1 MSVRDDGAPR
11 ERARLLRLAL
21 GFVLFQAAWFGCVLG
36 AARGQPGVGIA
47 AVAGVVLLALV
58 FSKARAAELGLLGIA
73 LAVGLVWDSLLARSG
88 IVVYAS
94 PGPLPGWA
102 PAWILA
108 LWALFAPMLREPLRW
123 LHGRPLW
130 AALFGGVGG
139 ALSYAAAARL
149 GACRFPDATLAMA
162 VLGIGWALIV
172 PTLLAAAQRLERA
185 TTPLGDA
192 AAGASGAS
200 GSRSC
205 GVRA

>member
-1 MSVRDDGAPR
+1 MPFRDDDAPSGG
-11 ERARLLRLAL
+11 ARLLRLAI
-21 GFVLFQAAWFGCVLG
+21 GFALFQGAWFGCVIG
-36 AARGQPGVGIA
+36 AARGQAGAGIA
-47 AVAGVVLLALV
+47 VLAGVVLLALV
-58 FSKARAAELGLLGIA
+58 FSNARMADLGLIGVA

-123 LHGRPLW
+123 LHGRPLL

-139 ALSYAAAARL
+139 ALSYAAAARF
-149 GACRFPDATLAMA
+149 GACHFPDPRLAMG
-162 VLGIGWALIV
+162 VLGVGWALIV
-172 PTLLAAAQRLERA
+172 PLLLAAAQRLERA
-185 TTPLGDA
+185 TAAPADA
-192 AAGASGAS
+192 
-200 GSRSC
+200 RSC